1 MKPPNRWDVAGFPV
15 FALSWFGDPEDG
27 TSIVACSGGG
37 GSAKTGVKNY
47 IAVTINADPEARQ
60 ISTRTNVSEEK
71 LVFSGRGSEILTLS
85 SSSARNCTFTKVNR
99 HKSYGFL
106 RQ

>member
-1 MKPPNRWDVAGFPV
+1 MTSMKPPNRWDVTGFPV

-47 IAVTINADPEARQ
+47 ISLTINADPESRQ
-60 ISTRTNVSEEK
+60 ISTGTNVSGDAYC
-71 LVFSGRGSEILTLS
+71 FA
-85 SSSARNCTFTKVNR
+85 ARSKC
-99 HKSYGFL
+99 
-106 RQ
+106 